1 MEDIK
6 NQPVSRRSFLKGAAL
21 LASISVVPALVVSKE
36 AAAAKTPKAAMQYQ
50 DSPKNGAECS
60 TCVQFIPGK
69 KGQCKI
75 IEGDIS
81 PKGWCLAYAKA

>member
-1 MEDIK
+1 VEDIK
-6 NQPVSRRSFLKGAAL
+6 NQQVSRRSFLKGAAL

-36 AAAAKTPKAAMQYQ
+36 AAAAKTPKAAMMYQ
-50 DSPKNGAECS
+50 DTPKNGVECS

-81 PKGWCLAYAKA
+81 PKGWCIAYAKA